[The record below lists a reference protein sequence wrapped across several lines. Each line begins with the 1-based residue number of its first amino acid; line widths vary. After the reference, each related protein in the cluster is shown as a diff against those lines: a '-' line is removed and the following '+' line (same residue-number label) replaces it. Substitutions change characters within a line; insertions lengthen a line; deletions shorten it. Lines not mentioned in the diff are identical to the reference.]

1 MFAEIK
7 ETDFYKIHKQLEQSG
22 ITYKAAKATLPKE
35 NTEFVNLTFQLKDS
49 AQLEKLKSIL
59 QSIYLDTK
67 VIDREAEKLFG
78 PEEKQ
83 DDDYT
88 LE

>member
-59 QSIYLDTK
+59 QSIY
-67 VIDREAEKLFG
+67 
-78 PEEKQ
+78 